1 MWYDFNAE
9 ICISCH
15 FYYAL
20 KGDSMLDFD
29 KELEKF
35 QPSLEVEEVE
45 DVVRHNDMS
54 DVADLI
60 KELLRE
66 TGEMR

>member
-1 MWYDFNAE
+1 
-9 ICISCH
+9 
-15 FYYAL
+15 
-20 KGDSMLDFD
+20 MLDFE

-60 KELLRE
+60 KELLKE